1 MNGKGPLTRIQ
12 REMIAVVVSAENKCR
27 YWLHHHGAGLRRLLE
42 VKGLLDSDQEKL
54 LTSLTSDYRKANLS
68 SADLAMLDYAVKL
81 TRRPG
86 DMHEAD
92 VSSLRAQGFDDRA
105 IHDICAIAAYYAFV
119 NRIADGLGVE
129 LESRNA

>member
-1 MNGKGPLTRIQ
+1 
-12 REMIAVVVSAENKCR
+12 
-27 YWLHHHGAGLRRLLE
+27 LE
-42 VKGLLDSDQEKL
+42 VKGLLGSDQEKL

-86 DMHEAD
+86 DMNEAD